1 MSSIILIGGGSAS
14 GKTFVSKKIIEE
26 LGSDNVTRISID
38 DYYKDLTNILI
49 EKRAKINYDS
59 PSAFD
64 WPLLAEHIS
73 ELKKGNSIN
82 KPIYDFTIHNRKEET
97 ELIFPRKI
105 IIIEG
110 IMALVKKE
118 IRELGDAKVFI
129 KASAETRLIRR
140 LKRDHEERGRSYDSI
155 LKQYFSQVIPSY
167 EDSIGPSSNYADM
180 IMENN
185 GETNKALNIL
195 LTYIKSM
202 IN

>member
-1 MSSIILIGGGSAS
+1 MQ
-14 GKTFVSKKIIEE
+14 K
-26 LGSDNVTRISID
+26 
-38 DYYKDLTNILI
+38 Y
-49 EKRAKINYDS
+49 
-59 PSAFD
+59 
-64 WPLLAEHIS
+64 LLK
-73 ELKKGNSIN
+73 L
-82 KPIYDFTIHNRKEET
+82 
-97 ELIFPRKI
+97 
-105 IIIEG
+105 
-110 IMALVKKE
+110 
-118 IRELGDAKVFI
+118 

>member
-38 DYYKDLTNILI
+38 DYYKDLTNIPI

-140 LKRDHEERGRSYDSI
+140 LKRDHEERGRSYDNI

>member
-26 LGSDNVTRISID
+26 LESDNVTRISID
-38 DYYKDLTNILI
+38 DYYKDLTNIPI